1 MIKVIIERHVA
12 AELVDYY
19 HRASRNIL
27 QMAMQSRGFISG
39 ESLKNSDDSN
49 HRLIIASYD
58 CLSNWNLWYHSDQ
71 RKALME
77 ELRPMLLEDE
87 KITVFEHI

>member
-1 MIKVIIERHVA
+1 MIKIIIERHVA
-12 AELVDYY
+12 GELIDYY

-39 ESLKNSDDSN
+39 ESLKNSDDPN

-58 CLSNWNLWYHSDQ
+58 TSSNWSLWYHSDQ

-77 ELRPMLLEDE
+77 ELRPMLVEDE